1 MTESGKINKVLSFG
15 FLQPGDNL
23 TKFSVAQIIL
33 VLSLLGSLIPGCLGL
48 FQKDYVI
55 ASFNLGMVLILFG
68 TILFYFKTRKTNLYF
83 FLVLFF
89 GMSLL
94 VINFISWGDDA
105 WQILT
110 IFSLAPILF
119 VYILGVK
126 RGSLLSALVFLTLLV
141 FSNPIIPLGEISG
154 IQTSHFFE
162 FLVLYISIYLLC
174 LYFEIRRNRMIY
186 ELFKEKKK
194 GENSI
199 QSRKE
204 FTSNLSH
211 EIRTP
216 LNDLVHLSNILSGLK
231 LDPEQKNIADTLK
244 ASTNNLVDVVQTI
257 SEVSSS
263 KLSSS
268 FPENIPY
275 NLIETVKNTLDFY
288 KDKKIEGISLQ
299 LNKTEIQEEKVT
311 GDPILLKQILLIL
324 IENFIRN
331 KNEKD
336 DMRIELNITSLEL
349 DNKRIEYFFKLQANQ
364 IIFSSRS
371 QIQKIINGE
380 IGRGET
386 KSVKEEFQVL
396 NFSLGQKLVASLEGE
411 LKADMNEKASWF
423 IFSLPFGKAEES
435 HYADISAPELP
446 EDEKKKSKTKFK
458 DVNLLLVED
467 NELNQ
472 KILFLGLKEYLKN
485 IDFAINGKEAL
496 DMFGTS
502 RYDIILM
509 DIQMEVMDGLTATRK
524 IREIEKSTNTHVPII
539 AVTANA
545 LLGDKENCISA
556 GMDDYISKPFKIEDL
571 IAKMKVLVMT

>member
-94 VINFISWGDDA
+94 IINFISWGDDA

-154 IQTSHFFE
+154 IQASHFFE
-162 FLVLYISIYLLC
+162 FLILYISIYLLC

-336 DMRIELNITSLEL
+336 DMIIELNITSLEL

-446 EDEKKKSKTKFK
+446 KDEKKKSKTKFK

>member
-154 IQTSHFFE
+154 IQASHFFE

>member
-1 MTESGKINKVLSFG
+1 MTESGKLIKVLSFG
-15 FLQPGDNL
+15 FLKPGDSPA
-23 TKFSVAQIIL
+23 KFSVIQIVLI
-33 VLSLLGSLIPGCLGL
+33 LSLFGSIIPGCLSL
-48 FQKDYVI
+48 YQKDYTTALLNMGI
-55 ASFNLGMVLILFG
+55 IFILLTTISFYVKAM
-68 TILFYFKTRKTNLYF
+68 KTQLYF
-83 FLVLFF
+83 FLVLLF
-89 GMSLL
+89 GMSLFIL
-94 VINFISWGDDA
+94 NFLSWGPGA
-105 WQILT
+105 WHLFPV
-110 IFSLAPILF
+110 FSLAPVLF
-119 VYILGVK
+119 VYVLGVK
-126 RGSLLSALVFLTLLV
+126 RGSLLTALTFLALLII
-141 FSNPIIPLGEISG
+141 SNPFVQITGISG
-154 IQTSHFFE
+154 MLAAYFYE
-162 FLVLYISIYLLC
+162 FIILYISIYILC
-174 LYFEIRRNRMIY
+174 ITFENRKNRMAY
-186 ELFKEKKK
+186 QLFKEKEKA
-194 GENSI
+194 ENSM

-211 EIRTP
+211 QIRTP
-216 LNDLVHLSNILSGLK
+216 LNDLVVLSNILSELK
-231 LDPEQKNIADTLK
+231 LDPEQKDITDTLK

-263 KLSSS
+263 KPGSSL
-268 FPENIPY
+268 PEKILY
-275 NLIETVKNTLDFY
+275 DLIATVKSTLDFY

-299 LNKTEIQEEKVT
+299 LNETEIHEEVVI
-311 GDPILLKQILLIL
+311 GDPIILKQILLTL

-331 KNEKD
+331 KSEEE
-336 DMRIELNITSLEL
+336 DMKIELDITSLEL

-396 NFSLGQKLVASLEGE
+396 NFSLGQKLVASLKGE
-411 LKADMNEKASWF
+411 LKADMNTESTWF
-423 IFSLPFGKAEES
+423 IFSLPVGKPEEALYTGRS
-435 HYADISAPELP
+435 VPELP
-446 EDEKKKSKTKFK
+446 VDEKKKSKIKFE

-485 IDFAINGKEAL
+485 IDFAVNGKEAL
-496 DMFGTS
+496 DKFGTS

-571 IAKMKVLVMT
+571 IAKMKAQVLN

>member
-1 MTESGKINKVLSFG
+1 MLAAYFYEF
-15 FLQPGDNL
+15 
-23 TKFSVAQIIL
+23 II
-33 VLSLLGSLIPGCLGL
+33 
-48 FQKDYVI
+48 
-55 ASFNLGMVLILFG
+55 
-68 TILFYFKTRKTNLYF
+68 
-83 FLVLFF
+83 
-89 GMSLL
+89 
-94 VINFISWGDDA
+94 
-105 WQILT
+105 
-110 IFSLAPILF
+110 
-119 VYILGVK
+119 
-126 RGSLLSALVFLTLLV
+126 
-141 FSNPIIPLGEISG
+141 
-154 IQTSHFFE
+154 
-162 FLVLYISIYLLC
+162 LYISIYILC
-174 LYFEIRRNRMIY
+174 ITFENRKNRMAY
-186 ELFKEKKK
+186 QLFKEKEKA
-194 GENSI
+194 ENSM

-211 EIRTP
+211 QIRTP
-216 LNDLVHLSNILSGLK
+216 LNDLVVLSNILSELK
-231 LDPEQKNIADTLK
+231 LDPEQKDITDTLK

-263 KLSSS
+263 KSGSSL
-268 FPENIPY
+268 PEKILY
-275 NLIETVKNTLDFY
+275 DLIATIKSTLDFY

-299 LNKTEIQEEKVT
+299 LNETEIHEEVVI
-311 GDPILLKQILLIL
+311 GDPIILKQILLTL

-331 KNEKD
+331 KSEEE
-336 DMRIELNITSLEL
+336 DMKIELDITSLEL

-396 NFSLGQKLVASLEGE
+396 NFSLGQKLVASLKGE
-411 LKADMNEKASWF
+411 LKADMNTESTWF
-423 IFSLPFGKAEES
+423 IFSLPVGKPEEALYTGRS
-435 HYADISAPELP
+435 VPELP
-446 EDEKKKSKTKFK
+446 VDEKKKSKIKFE

-485 IDFAINGKEAL
+485 IDFAVNGKEAL
-496 DMFGTS
+496 DKFGTS

-524 IREIEKSTNTHVPII
+524 IREIEKSTSTHVPII

-571 IAKMKVLVMT
+571 IAKMKAQVLN